1 MNGEKYG
8 QDFDIYRIRFENN
21 KGAQVVGAQLFT
33 VNKEENGAGLQ
44 NSIYKHE

>member
-1 MNGEKYG
+1 MVKNMDKILIIIG
-8 QDFDIYRIRFENN
+8 FVFENN
-21 KGAQVVGAQLFT
+21 KGAQVVGAQLFN